1 MAPWPFYTLAGHL
14 VKLTWARK
22 SLGGQEKI
30 RALFR
35 VTAFDHREILLPVTV
50 ERSNAITYL
59 YNASNLKTQVKTH
72 LASQRGPQRDPAVTV
87 EKSHKCMHSCNL
99 VSREAF
105 ASAQEQ
111 NAR

>member
-14 VKLTWARK
+14 VDEKLTWTRK

-50 ERSNAITYL
+50 EKSNA
-59 YNASNLKTQVKTH
+59 Q
-72 LASQRGPQRDPAVTV
+72 
-87 EKSHKCMHSCNL
+87 CNQHIY
-99 VSREAF
+99 AMQ
-105 ASAQEQ
+105 AI
-111 NAR
+111 